1 MNNDAESINAL
12 QNERRSLNR
21 RHTDYQIE
29 HLQGIFASFETVGR
43 HILLLNKQMRILY
56 RSPYIGTQVAQHA
69 LPIELGS
76 TFRLNEPRHAKRFQA
91 FVDGLCRSNA
101 QAIPATELHENLI
114 LPLERGEQSPLLLSC
129 FPWPTSTEDDLKI
142 IVILC
147 DPACRSEQQWRAFQ
161 TLFGLTAAELRL
173 CLSLTDG
180 LTAADYSE
188 KYRVT
193 DNTVRSQLKA
203 VFAKTNTRRQ
213 GDLLRLIFLLTRL

>member
-43 HILLLNKQMRILY
+43 HILLLDRQLRILY
-56 RSPYIGTQVAQHA
+56 RSPHIDTQVTQHA
-69 LPIELGS
+69 LPIKLGS
-76 TFRLNEPRHAKRFQA
+76 TFHLNEPRHAKRFQA
-91 FVDGLCRSNA
+91 FVDGLCRSNV
-101 QAIPATELHENLI
+101 QAIPVTELRENLI

-129 FPWPTSTEDDLKI
+129 FPLHASEDDLKI
-142 IVILC
+142 IIILC

-180 LTAADYSE
+180 LTATDYSQ

-203 VFAKTNTRRQ
+203 IPESRYFC
-213 GDLLRLIFLLTRL
+213 